1 MILVDT
7 SALIDWFRDSDDERS
22 GLLDTIEDTDRI
34 LICDIVLLEMLQG
47 ARDDIHAARIQ
58 KALLRFGNVNVLDWN
73 LAIRAAEN
81 YRRLRGLGITIRKTN
96 DLIIGTWCI
105 ENDVPL
111 LHNDRDF
118 IPMVQHLGLRQL

>member
-58 KALLRFGNVNVLDWN
+58 KALLRFGNVDVLDWN

-81 YRRLRGLGITIRKTN
+81 YRRLGGWGSRSARRTIS
-96 DLIIGTWCI
+96 
-105 ENDVPL
+105 
-111 LHNDRDF
+111 
-118 IPMVQHLGLRQL
+118 